1 MDDDILEVGED
12 GVFEITS
19 TKTVKQAPIV
29 QPDYT
34 AVTFAEEEETEN
46 REELLNNIN
55 PGEYKVFKADG
66 HIYILIKLHEDDAVR
81 KVSVTGQELT
91 VQTVENC
98 ELVVSLKNV
107 DVINPKTGTCTAW
120 KDYVTIKYAILSS

>member
-19 TKTVKQAPIV
+19 TKPVKQAPVV

-34 AVTFAEEEETEN
+34 NVTFEDEEETEN
-46 REELLNNIN
+46 REEVLNNIN

-66 HIYILIKLHEDDAVR
+66 HIFILIKLQEDDAVQ
-81 KVSVTGQELT
+81 KVSATGQELT
-91 VQTVENC
+91 VQTVENNK
-98 ELVVSLKNV
+98 LVVSLKNV
-107 DVINPKTGTCTAW
+107 DAINPKTGTCTTW
-120 KDYVTIKYAILSS
+120 KDYVTIKYAIL